1 MKESLYKLFFKA
13 IGNKTRFKIVELL
26 RKKGDK
32 TVSQLQEELN
42 LEQTL
47 TSHSLKCLL
56 NCGFVNQKREGKN
69 IIYSLDNQIISILNN
84 IDSHLK
90 KYEFRLKSCG
100 IIRPLKETIKI
111 RA

>member
-1 MKESLYKLFFKA
+1 MKENLYKLFFKA

-26 RKKGDK
+26 RKKGNK
-32 TVSQLQEELN
+32 TVSQIQQELN

-56 NCGFVNQKREGKN
+56 TCGFVNQKREGKN
-69 IIYSLDNQIISILNN
+69 IIYSLDRQIIQILDK
-84 IDSHLK
+84 IDAHLK
-90 KYEFRLKSCG
+90 RYETRLKSCG
-100 IIRPLKETIKI
+100 IIHPLKQIIKI